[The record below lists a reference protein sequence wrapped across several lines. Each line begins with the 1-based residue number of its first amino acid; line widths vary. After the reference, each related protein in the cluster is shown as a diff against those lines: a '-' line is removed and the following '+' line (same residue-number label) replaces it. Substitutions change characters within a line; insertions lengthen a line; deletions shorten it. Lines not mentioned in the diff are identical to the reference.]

1 MEDEKMA
8 DQKAAELPEELV
20 IPLRKPV
27 AMGDK
32 TYSDLILREPTGGDL
47 KAAEKFTGIESD
59 IVLIAM
65 VSGVPKPAVEKIGSR
80 DLKKARE
87 YLVGFI

>member
-1 MEDEKMA
+1 MEKDDKSV
-8 DQKAAELPEELV
+8 DLPDELV

-27 AMGDK
+27 TLGSE
-32 TYSDLILREPTGGDL
+32 TYTDLVLHEPTGGDM

-87 YLVGFI
+87 YLGGFI